1 MSADTMTWLTK
12 AADLRRDPRY
22 VLHSTVTSPDSG
34 EEELKPFGSA
44 LEAGQE
50 LRGKAA
56 DA

>member
-1 MSADTMTWLTK
+1 MSADTMTWSTK